1 MTCSLQ
7 QMWLVWHRLSQ
18 RLLWCMRS
26 PVQTKP
32 ELVDLHVD
40 LPHLMSGT
48 VMELSAMFVDKMTCK
63 D

>member
-1 MTCSLQ
+1 M
-7 QMWLVWHRLSQ
+7 
-18 RLLWCMRS
+18 
-26 PVQTKP
+26 QTKP

-40 LPHLMSGT
+40 LPHLMSGP